1 MQILFT
7 NLGQI
12 IEFLL
17 KNGSNNKG
25 SASDTEGEGSDC
37 DPKDGYYAIK
47 NILVDKIYA
56 SFFSADR
63 YEDALKKDL

>member
-1 MQILFT
+1 
-7 NLGQI
+7 
-12 IEFLL
+12 LL
-17 KNGSNNKG
+17 KNGRSSDKG
-25 SASDTEGEGSDC
+25 SSSDTEGENSDC

-63 YEDALKKDL
+63 FEDSLKKDLQGRAIE